1 MISLTPWITVTVGQY
16 QYEIYKVALQ
26 LLWRYGVLCA
36 GATLST
42 CLILVL
48 TRNCE
53 HVSCQDKNLIQ
64 LVSVSGRTNL
74 ILILLFSMA
83 FLLQL
88 ILVF

>member
-1 MISLTPWITVTVGQY
+1 MASLVTGGQY

-26 LLWRYGVLCA
+26 LLWRYRCIVCA

-83 FLLQL
+83 FLLRL